1 MVLPVCSGLAEL
13 NICCSYGVQCIPLKI
28 FAVARESMCHLCVSL
43 RLLPGKKD
51 GPMQRITKVLCSVA
65 VLHAC
70 LQAQDKPIP
79 NQEALRQRAIA
90 TAEHTMEQRDR
101 YECRE
106 RQVQNDLDS
115 KGRVK
120 KTNVT
125 EQEFFFVHG
134 RPIMREV
141 SREGKPISDKDKKK
155 QDDRVRK
162 EIEDAEKAFRKEKRG
177 DGGPLSSRNF
187 LRLAKMGNERRVL
200 VSGRPTIVFDVIDN
214 PDNKGGDIA
223 QRIIAA
229 MRGTLSVDEES
240 GHVQDLNVT
249 GVRDVKIAGGL
260 VANIHKGFQ
269 LHMVAAPQN
278 DGVWLLKT
286 MYGSGD
292 ARMGLFFH
300 PAANFK
306 ADVEACRL
314 YNVEADAVV
323 KQVEGK
329 Q

>member
-1 MVLPVCSGLAEL
+1 MRRTTLLLCCLAL
-13 NICCSYGVQCIPLKI
+13 
-28 FAVARESMCHLCVSL
+28 
-43 RLLPGKKD
+43 
-51 GPMQRITKVLCSVA
+51 
-65 VLHAC
+65 
-70 LQAQDKPIP
+70 LQASLATHLRAQERPIP

-120 KTNVT
+120 KSNVT
-125 EQEFFFVHG
+125 EQEFFFLHG
-134 RPIMREV
+134 RAIMREV
-141 SREGKPISDKDKKK
+141 SRDGKPLSDSERKK

-162 EIEDAEKAFRKEKRG
+162 EIEEAEKAFKKEKRG
-177 DGGPLSSRNF
+177 DGGPMSSRNF
-187 LRLAKMGNERRVL
+187 LRLARMGNERRVM

-214 PDNKGGDIA
+214 PDNKGGDMA

-229 MRGTLSVDEES
+229 MRGTLSVDEET

-260 VANIHKGFQ
+260 VANIHKGFE
-269 LHMVAAPQN
+269 LHTISAPQT

-286 MYGSGD
+286 IYGSGD

-306 ADVEACRL
+306 AEVESCRL
-314 YNVEADAVV
+314 YNVEADATV
-323 KQVEGK
+323 KEIEGK

>member
-1 MVLPVCSGLAEL
+1 MRHTISRFCLLAIL
-13 NICCSYGVQCIPLKI
+13 YG
-28 FAVARESMCHLCVSL
+28 S
-43 RLLPGKKD
+43 
-51 GPMQRITKVLCSVA
+51 
-65 VLHAC
+65 
-70 LQAQDKPIP
+70 LQAQDKPVP
-79 NQEALRQRAIA
+79 NQEQLRQRAIA
-90 TAEHTMEQRDR
+90 TAEKTMEQRDR

-106 RQVQNDLDS
+106 RQIQNDLDG
-115 KGRVK
+115 KGKVK
-120 KTNVT
+120 KANVT
-125 EQEFFFVHG
+125 EQEFFFLHG

-141 SREGKPISDKDKKK
+141 SRDGKPLSDSDKKK

-162 EIEDAEKAFRKEKRG
+162 EIEDAEKAFKKDKRG
-177 DGGPLSSRNF
+177 DGGPMSSRN
-187 LRLAKMGNERRVL
+187 LLRMARLANERRVM
-200 VSGRPTIVFDVIDN
+200 VSGRPTIVFDVLDN

-223 QRIIAA
+223 QRIISA
-229 MRGTLSVDEES
+229 MRGTISVDEET

-269 LHMVAAPQN
+269 LHTISAPQN

-306 ADVEACRL
+306 ADVESCRL
-314 YNVEADAVV
+314 YNVEADATV
-323 KQVEGK
+323 KEVEAK